1 MLKMLKRI
9 IHTKKIVEE
18 KNREY
23 REEVKK
29 TTTTVEKATKV
40 FSNGATV
47 KIYKSVH
54 RTAH

>member
-9 IHTKKIVEE
+9 WHTKKIVEE

-29 TTTTVEKATKV
+29 TTTVVNRTTKV

-47 KIYKSVH
+47 KIYKAAH
-54 RTAH
+54 RGTH